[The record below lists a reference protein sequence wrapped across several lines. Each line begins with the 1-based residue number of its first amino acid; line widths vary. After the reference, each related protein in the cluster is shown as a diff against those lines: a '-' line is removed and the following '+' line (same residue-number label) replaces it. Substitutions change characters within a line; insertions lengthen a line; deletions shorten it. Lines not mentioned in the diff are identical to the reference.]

1 MASATI
7 SKAPTRTATGT
18 RVRTCSCG
26 KTITETIPAI
36 PYTTDLA
43 EGIYTITSKCGSG
56 LKVSTRSIN
65 GYFDVYIC
73 DGDYSDQYWLFSKNS
88 DGTYTIENAY
98 YNDRVLDVENI
109 YMFNAGEI
117 CTSTY
122 NGGDNQKFYIVPFGD
137 GYYKFVA
144 KHSYLNLDNVNA
156 STQVGNGLIQCYDN
170 GSDAQRWS
178 LKLSNPPLSLSSSSV
193 NVSAGSSKTV
203 NCTVGR
209 ETRGVTSSYSIANTS
224 VCSAS
229 WGSWNGMACP
239 LIITGKAGGTAT
251 ITVKLMDYDTGIVY
265 GTKTITVTVPGAAYT
280 LTYNANGGTGAPA
293 SQTGSGSITLSTA
306 KPTRSGYTFK
316 GWATNA
322 GATTAQYSAGASY
335 NLTGNAT
342 LYAVWQK
349 NATPAQATVKAVSI
363 SDFTINYRFS
373 TTLKPQ
379 ITADEG
385 AKYSVK
391 YESSNPNVASVD
403 NNGRVTGEKRGAAV
417 ITCTVTDEYGNEA
430 KDTCVISVDYT
441 VWQWI
446 IIILLFGWFWYI

>member
-43 EGIYTITSKCGSG
+43 DGIYTITSKLKSDLRMTCVNGSNVCVWNNPG
-56 LKVSTRSIN
+56 V
-65 GYFDVYIC
+65 
-73 DGDYSDQYWLFSKNS
+73 DGYWLFRKNN
-88 DGTYTIENAY
+88 DGTYTLESAY
-98 YNDRVLDVENI
+98 HNSKVLDVYDLSMMSGANI
-109 YMFNAGEI
+109 MGFND
-117 CTSTY
+117 
-122 NGGDNQKFYIVPFGD
+122 NGGDNQRFYVIPEGS
-137 GYYKFVA
+137 YYRFVA
-144 KHSYLNLDNVNA
+144 KHSYQTVDLLYAYTSDGSNIV
-156 STQVGNGLIQCYDN
+156 QYQDN

-193 NVSAGSSKTV
+193 NVSAGSSQTV

-209 ETRGVTSSYSIANTS
+209 ETRGVTASYSITNTS

-229 WGSWNGMACP
+229 WGSWNGMTCP
-239 LIITGKAGGTAT
+239 LTITGKVGGTT
-251 ITVKLMDYDTGIVY
+251 TVKVTLKDKDTGIVY
-265 GTKTITVTVPGAAYT
+265 DTKTITVTVPGAAYT

-316 GWATNA
+316 GWATSA

-349 NATPAQATVKAVSI
+349 NATPARATVKAVSI

-373 TTLKPQ
+373 TSLKPQ

-391 YESSNPNVASVD
+391 YESSDPNVASVD
-403 NNGRVTGEKRGAAV
+403 NNGRVTGEKRGTAV

-430 KDTCVISVDYT
+430 KDTCAVSVDYT

-446 IIILLFGWFWYI
+446 IIILLFGWLWYI